1 MLQTTLMATPV
12 GFQEIILI
20 KDLIKQFF
28 NRSASIPGLVL
39 VFKQLLYMAS
49 GVVFKR
55 DLSLFLLLKEK
66 YFY

>member
-49 GVVFKR
+49 GVVFQR